1 MKKLISRL
9 NYLKMGALASAVM
22 MLAAC
27 GGGAGG
33 GKDSGANVDVTGTVS
48 FPLAEQVTFT
58 GMTSYPVG
66 SESDPNNRTIFK
78 RLEEATNVHIDWTAI
93 QADQWSDKIT
103 RSEERRVGK
112 ECRSRWSPYH

>member
-1 MKKLISRL
+1 MKKLISRR
-9 NYLKMGALASAVM
+9 NFLKMGALASAVM

-58 GMTSYPVG
+58 GMTAIRSAVNP
-66 SESDPNNRTIFK
+66 SRTTVPFSNVLRKPPMCISTG
-78 RLEEATNVHIDWTAI
+78 RLFRLTSGAI
-93 QADQWSDKIT
+93 K
-103 RSEERRVGK
+103 
-112 ECRSRWSPYH
+112 SP

>member
-1 MKKLISRL
+1 MKKLISRR
-9 NYLKMGALASAVM
+9 NFLKMGALASAVM

-33 GKDSGANVDVTGTVS
+33 GKDSGANVDVTGAVS

-66 SESDPNNRTIFK
+66 SESDPNNRTISSVLRK
-78 RLEEATNVHIDWTAI
+78 PPMYISTGRLFRLTSGAI
-93 QADQWSDKIT
+93 K
-103 RSEERRVGK
+103 
-112 ECRSRWSPYH
+112 SP